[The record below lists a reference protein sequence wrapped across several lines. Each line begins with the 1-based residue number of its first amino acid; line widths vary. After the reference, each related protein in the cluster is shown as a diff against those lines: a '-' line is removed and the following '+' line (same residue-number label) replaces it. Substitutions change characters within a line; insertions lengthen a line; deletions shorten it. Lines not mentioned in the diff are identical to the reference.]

1 MIRPLS
7 LSILICFACV
17 QCAGRFAMVEHG
29 PPRIEWGPSTPPH
42 VRIEAPSPDGNSLTG
57 SAMDQTHDE
66 NFKMP
71 PEKKD
76 SLSDKAG
83 MTIVA
88 IVAVGVAVASAIAI
102 PLILANR

>member
-1 MIRPLS
+1 MIRNIS
-7 LSILICFACV
+7 FVMMICFAFV
-17 QCAGRFAMVEHG
+17 QCAGRFAMVESGQPRLEFSAPRGHG
-29 PPRIEWGPSTPPH
+29 MTSNE
-42 VRIEAPSPDGNSLTG
+42 
-57 SAMDQTHDE
+57 MDQTHDE

-102 PLILANR
+102 PLILANK